1 MPNPQTRRAARSS
14 RRKAFLPR
22 SAAFGLTLG
31 IIAFT
36 GLTSTGAAVAAT
48 QIAPSPASA
57 VAVAMQSAVKTLSEI
72 SDDAQ
77 SALAAAQA
85 AVTDAKKVTADI
97 EASGLDVGIK
107 DTSVDTTALRTE
119 IERLSALDVVPTL
132 LLPGVTEDAATATR
146 HVVAEVAKLRGALDA
161 ALEKKAAEEAAAAAA
176 AAAQKAAE
184 EAAAQA
190 AAEAQRQAEAA
201 AAALAAAN
209 TPEGAQVIAQQM
221 ASANYGWGDGEF
233 SCLVSLWDKESGW
246 NYQAY
251 NDSSGATGIPQ
262 ALPGSKMA
270 SAGSDWESNAVT
282 QIAWGLGYIGA
293 VYGSPCSAW
302 GHSQSTNWY

>member
-14 RRKAFLPR
+14 RRKAFFPR

-36 GLTSTGAAVAAT
+36 GVTSTGAAVAAT

-282 QIAWGLGYIGA
+282 QIAWGLGYIDA